1 MTNPVKQGREH
12 GVRSKAALPNR
23 NARGL
28 FSHDI
33 SGTSTEA
40 FAQSLH
46 GDNEKSVRLSS
57 IGDGTLSATHD
68 LLDSPSS
75 SVSSKARLTKIV
87 PQEKP
92 DEIKK
97 KSASKHRLG
106 ALGYRGVCYLSGL
119 LSSKV
124 VPAQNQFYGRS
135 QDKTH
140 LGYYT
145 QDTEKAESAQSPGIM
160 IRDTLRSRSEKTAAE
175 TIMKCKMMIEVEETW
190 EKVPGHQLIIG
201 RQCYDYPHLRIIL
214 GDDSNTGNAIL
225 PAHIN
230 PPSRW
235 RRDSSRRIEGE
246 CYERYAPGHASFNQ
260 SRSCDWGRGGPIQ
273 ARG

>member
-97 KSASKHRLG
+97 
-106 ALGYRGVCYLSGL
+106 
-119 LSSKV
+119 
-124 VPAQNQFYGRS
+124 N
-135 QDKTH
+135 
-140 LGYYT
+140 
-145 QDTEKAESAQSPGIM
+145 TEKAESAQSPGIM

-246 CYERYAPGHASFNQ
+246 CYERYAPGHASCNQ